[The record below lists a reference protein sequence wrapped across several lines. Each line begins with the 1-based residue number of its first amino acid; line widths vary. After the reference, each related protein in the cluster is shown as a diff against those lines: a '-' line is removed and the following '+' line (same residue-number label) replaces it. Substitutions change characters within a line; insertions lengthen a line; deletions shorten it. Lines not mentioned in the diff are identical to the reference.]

1 MSFKLKARPSCIP
14 CLFWCERE
22 SNFSCQSIMT
32 KRKVTPF
39 FTMESDATFALTC
52 ETLQVDGRLPSHGL
66 TCCANMMETRL
77 VCASQVARQ
86 ASTCRRGM
94 AIYVQPSSWLSSQP
108 VQRHRGRALACRERR
123 TETSESLQP
132 PPGRCHRSKLVERV
146 LVLLQVLAELHSRML
161 VSRPHARAAGD
172 AQLMAGTG
180 CAHDAAHRVA
190 RRGAARLLPQRLPCA
205 AVHSATLFSEN
216 PVRNCPK
223 KTYLFWQVPL
233 LEHQS
238 AIRQPQTRAWVA
250 REWLYAR
257 FCCIRRLMHIRFGD

>member
-1 MSFKLKARPSCIP
+1 M
-14 CLFWCERE
+14 RE
-22 SNFSCQSIMT
+22 SS
-32 KRKVTPF
+32 
-39 FTMESDATFALTC
+39 
-52 ETLQVDGRLPSHGL
+52 
-66 TCCANMMETRL
+66 
-77 VCASQVARQ
+77 RQ
-86 ASTCRRGM
+86 AIVNLQAWDGYPCAAFVM
-94 AIYVQPSSWLSSQP
+94 AFVATGAATPWTSAR
-108 VQRHRGRALACRERR
+108 VCRERR
-123 TETSESLQP
+123 TETSESPQP

>member
-1 MSFKLKARPSCIP
+1 MRP
-14 CLFWCERE
+14 
-22 SNFSCQSIMT
+22 
-32 KRKVTPF
+32 
-39 FTMESDATFALTC
+39 
-52 ETLQVDGRLPSHGL
+52 RLSRFGMLPD
-66 TCCANMMETRL
+66 MMETRL
-77 VCASQVARQ
+77 CARVKSPGNR
-86 ASTCRRGM
+86 
-94 AIYVQPSSWLSSQP
+94 QPSGVGWLSMCSL
-108 VQRHRGRALACRERR
+108 RHGFRRNRCSDTVDERSRERR